1 MFRVKERPMT
11 RRLLGLIL
19 LLGCATRR
27 GESPAPADSLDAAAT
42 PGVCLRQAAV
52 TVHVVN
58 QGSADVQIAFGPY
71 APARAAHGFSS
82 TTYKVARSY
91 LNYAIELRILRGGV
105 QLGGPARISTEPV
118 VCNDATLIIGPE
130 PRISFFHGDRIPAP
144 AGTPARSDSTSD
156 STSAPGGPS
165 RTVR

>member
-1 MFRVKERPMT
+1 MT
-11 RRLLGLIL
+11 RRLLGLLL

-27 GESPAPADSLDAAAT
+27 AESPTPADSLDAAAAA
-42 PGVCLRQAAV
+42 GVCLRQAAV

-71 APARAAHGFSS
+71 APARAAHGFST
-82 TTYKVARSY
+82 TTYKVSRSY

-130 PRISFFHGDRIPAP
+130 PRISFFHGDLIPEPTGKP
-144 AGTPARSDSTSD
+144 AKSDSTSD
-156 STSAPGGPS
+156 SLSAPGRLHGTI
-165 RTVR
+165 R